1 MHGLPVWL
9 MRHEEMGACVFGD
22 GLNGKSFFPEEA
34 AFIFMAGKRK
44 GIFQACAFCR
54 LFAPRA

>member
-1 MHGLPVWL
+1 
-9 MRHEEMGACVFGD
+9 MRQDDMGAGVFGD

-44 GIFQACAFCR
+44 GIFQVCAFCR